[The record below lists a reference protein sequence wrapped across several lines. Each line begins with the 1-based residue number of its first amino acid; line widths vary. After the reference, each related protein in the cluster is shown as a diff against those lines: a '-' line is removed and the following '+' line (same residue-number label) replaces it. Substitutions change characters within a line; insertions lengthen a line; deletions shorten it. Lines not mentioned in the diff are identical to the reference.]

1 MVSFDQSVEID
12 LPDLSKRVRNVQ
24 EKRPATCR
32 RTGLRDRMPF
42 WSGETC
48 GDWEIVKSSRPYAK
62 VNAHTLQ
69 YVEKVP
75 KDGKV
80 TVNYRV
86 RMRW

>member
-1 MVSFDQSVEID
+1 
-12 LPDLSKRVRNVQ
+12 
-24 EKRPATCR
+24 
-32 RTGLRDRMPF
+32 MPF

-48 GDWEIVKSSRPYAK
+48 GDWEIVKSSRPYAE

-86 RMRW
+86 RMCW